1 LGLRVLVAEDNPVNQ
16 KVAIGMLEKLGL
28 RADLVSNGREAVEL
42 RGMLHYDLILMDCQ
56 MPDMDGYDAA
66 SAIRRAEKGKRRT
79 VMVAMTAEAMTGARE
94 KCIAA
99 GMDDYIAKPIRL
111 EDLVEALRK
120 WLPERK

>member
-1 LGLRVLVAEDNPVNQ
+1 
-16 KVAIGMLEKLGL
+16 
-28 RADLVSNGREAVEL
+28 VEL

-56 MPDMDGYDAA
+56 MPEMDGYEA
-66 SAIRRAEKGKRRT
+66 SRAIRRAETGKRRT
-79 VMVAMTAEAMTGARE
+79 VIVAMTAEAMTGARE
-94 KCIAA
+94 KCIEA